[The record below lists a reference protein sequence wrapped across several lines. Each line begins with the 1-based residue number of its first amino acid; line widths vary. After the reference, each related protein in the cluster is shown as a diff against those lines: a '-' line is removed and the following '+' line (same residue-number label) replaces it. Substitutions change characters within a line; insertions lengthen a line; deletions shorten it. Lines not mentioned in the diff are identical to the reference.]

1 MAPKNE
7 KRADPVDPQ
16 ELIDSQIAQIAAL
29 TRRNSELA
37 GFQGQV
43 SSLTS
48 ANDALTV
55 QAAELTAE
63 RDAAVREAAQAN
75 AALKGTQAKSSTNE
89 ARIASAQKLAEA
101 VQELTR

>member
-1 MAPKNE
+1 MAAKTQ
-7 KRADPVDPQ
+7 KRAEPVDPQ
-16 ELIDSQIAQIAAL
+16 ELIDSQVAQIAAL

-48 ANDALTV
+48 ANDVLVGQVAQLT
-55 QAAELTAE
+55 TE
-63 RDAAVREAAQAN
+63 RDSAVREAAQAN
-75 AALKGTQAKSSTNE
+75 AALKGSQAKTSTNE